1 MGKRSFVCGVELV
14 PQHRDEMLNPDK
26 TEQGALFLFG
36 VRITQPNQLCHLLA
50 TNPNTFFL

>member
-36 VRITQPNQLCHLLA
+36 VRIT
-50 TNPNTFFL
+50 